1 MPILSETKKHQR
13 ACQSRDF
20 ENVGTAVARPPSV
33 LACMCIIACIFVSIQ
48 YTWVD

>member
-20 ENVGTAVARPPSV
+20 ENVGTAVARNPSV
-33 LACMCIIACIFVSIQ
+33 LAHVILHVCV
-48 YTWVD
+48 